1 MGKFLR
7 KNFLAGLLVTVPLA
21 LTYLLFSFLMRKLD
35 QLVAPLVRGIILKTG
50 APLPE
55 DFHLPGLGFF
65 ITFLLIC
72 IIGLFARNIIG
83 NRVLRAGQNLLESI
97 PFVRS
102 VYTTIKQVVESIS
115 KVDKKIFER
124 MVVLRYPHLSTY
136 VMGLV
141 ACDSEGEVL
150 LRTGED
156 SVNVFVPMLPNVTL
170 GWLMVVPRDQLTV
183 LEMSREE
190 GIKMLLSFGI
200 FEAGGKGKP
209 PPELEKVS

>member
-7 KNFLAGLLVTVPLA
+7 KNFFAGLLVTVPLA

-35 QLVAPLVRGIILKTG
+35 QLVAPLVRGIIIKTN

-72 IIGLFARNIIG
+72 IIGLLARNIIG
-83 NRVLRAGQNLLESI
+83 KRVVRAGQNILEAI

-102 VYTTIKQVVESIS
+102 VYTTIRQVVDSIS

-124 MVVLRYPHLSTY
+124 MVLLRYPHLSTY
-136 VMGLV
+136 VVGLV

-156 SVNVFVPMLPNVTL
+156 SLNVFVPMLPNVTL
-170 GWLMVVPRDQLTV
+170 GWLMVVPRDQVTI

-200 FEAGGKGKP
+200 FEAGGKGKL
-209 PPELEKVS
+209 PPESEKVS